1 VIGNVGLL
9 SSAEIVGR
17 SANPDTVEELLDPGD
32 RDIHADERFYCVER
46 VRRWNRTS
54 EPGH

>member
-17 SANPDTVEELLDPGD
+17 SANPDTVEELLDPED